1 MATRVVMRVKRK
13 RDEAPQPLII
23 VELGAAPSKRREVEL
38 GSFSGL
44 SLVGGASRS
53 RLPEGIVEAPQAGR
67 PGVVAF
73 PGLGASEMMLAR
85 HRFRCVSSVAAGP
98 AHREG
103 RESGVQAH
111 VAAAVESFDH
121 ELRVAVSRAAEMVM
135 GTSRKRRLGNAQADV
150 SNKNIRLF
158 DVDLARGVATDADDA
173 PRYPLAPGGA
183 VPSSQGKSGEGRT
196 REPEPCTGVNRDMPD
211 RGVVE
216 AAPAALGPVD
226 HGLPGHS
233 VPGPKRSSRLAS
245 RRKGAQPAEGAG
257 VGASPLAVAR
267 KGGARP
273 QVVDV
278 TAELMAHYLPL
289 LQEYDPVVAEELLAS
304 ARARGGAGGSAAV
317 PGEASRGD
325 RSAEASGAAEESEYV
340 YDLYCWERADDG
352 YSDRARWDGGS
363 TREEEGSAP
372 EPVIRLAPR
381 DPLDDWEGHE
391 EYEEVSDSDT
401 SDSNAHEID
410 YPDDESDG
418 GWQRSRHPAG
428 EAAWFNDE
436 DEEELYHE
444 TEHMA
449 HEHGIDV

>member
-325 RSAEASGAAEESEYV
+325 RSAEASGAGEDA
-340 YDLYCWERADDG
+340 RGTGADAGGVAD
-352 YSDRARWDGGS
+352 ARGG
-363 TREEEGSAP
+363 A
-372 EPVIRLAPR
+372 V
-381 DPLDDWEGHE
+381 PL
-391 EYEEVSDSDT
+391 
-401 SDSNAHEID
+401 
-410 YPDDESDG
+410 
-418 GWQRSRHPAG
+418 RSSG
-428 EAAWFNDE
+428 EAAPMDE
-436 DEEELYHE
+436 RPDGVASAGGASGL
-444 TEHMA
+444 TNLKLSAVMLLMPA
-449 HEHGIDV
+449 SLPA